1 MLIATLSPSKFIIL
15 WLTKQDKYK
24 NTALI
29 KFFFII
35 VEAEPAA
42 TKILSDEL
50 AKMAEFELP
59 SFEAISQDVCFTGP
73 FLENVFI
80 VYP

>member
-1 MLIATLSPSKFIIL
+1 MLIATFSPSKFIML
-15 WLTKQDKYK
+15 WLIKQDKNK
-24 NTALI
+24 NTAVTT
-29 KFFFII
+29 FFII
-35 VEAEPAA
+35 LEAEPAA

-73 FLENVFI
+73 FLENVLI
-80 VYP
+80 LCPS